1 MSSGYYRHDRRTTWR
16 KRGHA
21 DPNRRSLPSLAEFKS
36 LIQRNHK
43 NLPGAREE
51 LSRMLDDHPQ
61 IWQTFG
67 NAGKHVE
74 TMLIGLIAGSD
85 PLLIESLQRE
95 QRAMRRRLLGK
106 SKCPLEKLA
115 VERVLIS
122 RLELAYADMVLLSYE
137 RGRSILKVANHLQK
151 QRIQAQR
158 SYDQAMRGLLDLR
171 RLLPQKSKTA
181 VAEPGEKKPR
191 PFPIEWKL
199 PQPVLDRISPK
210 MTPSAASELD
220 D

>member
-1 MSSGYYRHDRRTTWR
+1 MPVPDR
-16 KRGHA
+16 K
-21 DPNRRSLPSLAEFKS
+21 SLPSLKEFQA
-36 LIQRNHK
+36 LIQRNHQ
-43 NLPGAREE
+43 NVPGAREE
-51 LSRMLDDHPQ
+51 LSRLLDEHPQ

-74 TMLIGLIAGSD
+74 TMLIRLIAGSD
-85 PLLIESLQRE
+85 PLLVESLQRE

-122 RLELAYADMVLLSYE
+122 RLELAHADMVLLEYQ
-137 RGRSILKVANHLQK
+137 RGQSVLKVANHLQK
-151 QRIQAQR
+151 QRVQALR

-171 RLLPQKSKTA
+171 RLLPQKSQASSAGATDKKT
-181 VAEPGEKKPR
+181 R

-199 PQPVLDRISPK
+199 PQPVLDRISPR
-210 MTPSAASELD
+210 ASPDVAGNLEGRSGWESSRSKG
-220 D
+220 